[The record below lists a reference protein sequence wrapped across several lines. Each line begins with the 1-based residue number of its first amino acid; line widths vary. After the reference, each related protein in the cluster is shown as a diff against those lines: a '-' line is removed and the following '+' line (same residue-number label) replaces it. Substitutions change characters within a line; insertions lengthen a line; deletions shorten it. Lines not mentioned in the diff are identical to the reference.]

1 MNNPTW
7 RKSSYSGS
15 NGGEC
20 IEVGSYQGR
29 VLVRDTKDQN
39 GPMLQVSQAV
49 WRKFAKR
56 VKSERP
62 LAADPRGASRPR

>member
-20 IEVGSYQGR
+20 IEVGIHHGR
-29 VLVRDTKDQN
+29 VLVRDTKDQA

-49 WRKFAKR
+49 WRKFADR
-56 VKSERP
+56 VKNERP
-62 LAADPRGASRPR
+62 LL